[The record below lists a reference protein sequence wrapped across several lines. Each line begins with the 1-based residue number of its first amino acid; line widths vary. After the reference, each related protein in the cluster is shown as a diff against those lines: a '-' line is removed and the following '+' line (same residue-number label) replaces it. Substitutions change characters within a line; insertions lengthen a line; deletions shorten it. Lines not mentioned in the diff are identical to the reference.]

1 MAPKFSFPFLFIANC
16 FLLGSAYS
24 SYLTY
29 TNMKNSETLT
39 TDMGNYRKTN
49 SIIQQQLQQADKK
62 TDNKEIK
69 E

>member
-1 MAPKFSFPFLFIANC
+1 
-16 FLLGSAYS
+16 
-24 SYLTY
+24 
-29 TNMKNSETLT
+29 MKNSETLT